1 MAYQYKRRKPSLIL
15 NFWIYRRLIGTAM
28 LLGLMLWFIWANGAK
43 VTVAFPFGLGQL
55 SSTTGV
61 VILLSA
67 LVGSLATILVTGLV
81 LALKRLRS
89 APASD
94 DPPPPPADP
103 PTDLPPPGYAAKT
116 TEGFTNARWSN

>member
-1 MAYQYKRRKPSLIL
+1 MAYGYKRRKPSLIL
-15 NFWIYRRLIGTAM
+15 NFWIYRRLIGTAV
-28 LLGLMLWFIWANGAK
+28 LLGLMLWFIWANDAK

-67 LVGSLATILVTGLV
+67 LVGSLATILITGLV
-81 LALKRLRS
+81 FALKKLRS
-89 APASD
+89 SPTPAEPRTPAEGPSD
-94 DPPPPPADP
+94 VPPPD
-103 PTDLPPPGYAAKT
+103 YAAKT